1 MEASSEELGR
11 FFERVLPHLN
21 EVQRR
26 VVAGAVASELGRGG
40 KTAVAAASGM
50 SRNTV
55 IKAQGEVEAGIEP
68 SDRLR
73 KPGGGDKPAIEKQPG
88 LLEALDELVWPETRG
103 HPMSP
108 LRWTLTSTY
117 ELADQLVKAGFRAS
131 AELVRRMLHD
141 MGYSLQAPS
150 KQLEGT
156 SHPDRNGQFEYLNE
170 KVAAVLAAGEPVI
183 SVDTKKKELIGEYA
197 NGGREWR
204 PAGDPT
210 RANVHD
216 FADRGLGEFAKAI
229 PYGIYDLGNDEGWVS
244 VGDSA
249 DTSEFAVEAI
259 RRWWT
264 SHGRHRFPN
273 AATLTITADAGG
285 SNGYRVRAWKWH
297 LARLAAETGL
307 TITVLHYPPGT
318 SKWNKI
324 EHRLFSFISMNW
336 RGRSLTDIRTI
347 IELIGATTTKTG
359 LTVQAVYDD
368 GWYEKGVK
376 ITDSQFKAIPVTAHD
391 WHGDWNYTI
400 TG

>member
-1 MEASSEELGR
+1 MEASAEELGR

-26 VVAGAVASELGRGG
+26 VVAGAVAAELGRGG

-68 SDRLR
+68 SERLR

-117 ELADQLVKAGFRAS
+117 ELADQLARDGFRAS

-156 SHPDRNGQFEYLNE
+156 SHPDRNSQFEYLNE
-170 KVAAVLAAGEPVI
+170 KVTAALAAGEPVI
-183 SVDTKKKELIGEYA
+183 SVDTKKKELLGRYA
-197 NGGREWR
+197 NGGRDWR
-204 PAGDPT
+204 PTSDPE
-210 RANVHD
+210 RVNVHD
-216 FADRGLGEFAKAI
+216 FKDDSLGEFAKAI
-229 PYGIYDLGNDEGWVS
+229 PYGIYDVGNDEGLVS

-264 SHGRHRFPN
+264 THGRHRF
-273 AATLTITADAGG
+273 
-285 SNGYRVRAWKWH
+285 
-297 LARLAAETGL
+297 
-307 TITVLHYPPGT
+307 
-318 SKWNKI
+318 
-324 EHRLFSFISMNW
+324 
-336 RGRSLTDIRTI
+336 
-347 IELIGATTTKTG
+347 
-359 LTVQAVYDD
+359 
-368 GWYEKGVK
+368 
-376 ITDSQFKAIPVTAHD
+376 
-391 WHGDWNYTI
+391 
-400 TG
+400 